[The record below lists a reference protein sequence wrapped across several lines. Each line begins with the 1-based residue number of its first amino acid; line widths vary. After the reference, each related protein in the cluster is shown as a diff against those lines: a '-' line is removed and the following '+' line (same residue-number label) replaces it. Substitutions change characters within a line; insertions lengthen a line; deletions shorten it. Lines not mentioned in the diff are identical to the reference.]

1 MEDAMHTEEIRRR
14 SNGTIDIGFY
24 RQRAT
29 ALRSQAQTGA
39 LRKLGGAI
47 RPLIAA
53 IILALSGATLPARQ
67 PTPPLV

>member
-1 MEDAMHTEEIRRR
+1 MHAEEIRRR
-14 SNGTIDIGFY
+14 SNGTVDIDFY

-29 ALRSQAQTGA
+29 ALRLQTQTDA

-53 IILALSGATLPARQ
+53 IVLALGSATLPGRQ
-67 PTPPLV
+67 PTPPLM